1 MKNNEKQC
9 KIALNI
15 YVNYAQKM
23 IVLLNISVEK
33 KELQGFL

>member
-9 KIALNI
+9 KLALNI
-15 YVNYAQKM
+15 YVNYVQKM
-23 IVLLNISVEK
+23 IVLLNTSVEK